1 MGLELS
7 EDVIREN
14 MPEYLV
20 VPQAPVSLLFCF
32 VFLLNWI
39 VSRMIVRSIRRT
51 TGSNNRVGNYQ
62 SMVVF
67 IFHKLK
73 LGIVA
78 V

>member
-20 VPQAPVSLLFCF
+20 VPQAPVSLFFVLFFAQLDC
-32 VFLLNWI
+32 
-39 VSRMIVRSIRRT
+39 SMIVRSIRRT

-73 LGIVA
+73 SGIVA